1 MKTYTIGEA
10 SELVGLRAHVI
21 RYWEKEFPFL
31 KPEKSS
37 TGRRL
42 YSEYEVH
49 LLFRL
54 KYLLYSRRFTLEGA
68 KQKIWEELS
77 SPFADRKSSI
87 HEIRGDVL
95 KILTR
100 IADTKKV

>member
-1 MKTYTIGEA
+1 MKTYSIGEA
-10 SELVGLRAHVI
+10 SELLGLKPHVI

-31 KPEKSS
+31 KPDKSFS
-37 TGRRL
+37 GRRQ
-42 YSEYEVH
+42 YSEREVH

-54 KYLLYSRRFTLEGA
+54 KYLLYARRFTLEGA
-68 KQKIWEELS
+68 KKKIWEELS
-77 SPFADRKSSI
+77 PPFTGRKSSI

-95 KILTR
+95 KILSR